1 MNTYSATPERTVSR
15 GGHSVFSRV
24 IVGVDGSE
32 AGFEACRQ
40 AARLVEPDGWL
51 EIFSAVS
58 LVEARQAGW
67 SAARIADEL
76 WQEAGEAIER
86 GKQIVGPRAESR
98 LVNGPEFKSIVC
110 ELERKR
116 ATLIAI
122 GTHGH
127 SRFTEIMIG
136 GVAGELLHS
145 APCPVLVA
153 RPPAAEALFPR
164 AIVAGV
170 DGSPQSDAALATAR
184 YLAQRFGA
192 ELRVVTAL
200 DGKGVDLARAQG
212 QAPCVEQVDEP
223 PVAAL
228 VEAGG
233 NADMLVLGSRGLH
246 GVRALGSVSERV
258 AHRAPCSVLVVREPG

>member
-1 MNTYSATPERTVSR
+1 MSTCSATPERTVSS
-15 GGHSVFSRV
+15 GGHSVFARV
-24 IVGVDGSE
+24 VVGVDGSE

-51 EIFSAVS
+51 EIFSAVK
-58 LVEARQAGW
+58 LAEATRAGW

-76 WQEAGEAIER
+76 WQEAGAAIEK
-86 GKQIVGPRAESR
+86 GKEIVGTRAESR
-98 LVNGPEFKSIVC
+98 LVNGPEFRSIIN

-116 ATLIAI
+116 ATLIAV
-122 GTHGH
+122 GTHGQ
-127 SRFTEIMIG
+127 SRVAEIMIG
-136 GVAGELLHS
+136 GIAGELLHG
-145 APCPVLVA
+145 APCSVLVA
-153 RPPAAEALFPR
+153 RPPAAEGLFPR
-164 AIVAGV
+164 AVVAGV

-184 YLAQRFGA
+184 YLAQRFAA

-200 DGKGVDLARAQG
+200 GGKAVDLARAQW
-212 QAPCVEQVDEP
+212 QAPCTEQVDQS

-246 GVRALGSVSERV
+246 GIRALGSVSERV